1 MEQYSRED
9 IAEIKSR
16 IGQIQEMLSV
26 RSEERPVS
34 AEGDP
39 QTMLVEQVSF
49 SLQTRRIR
57 QDHFGR
63 AQLSGANWDTML
75 DLKPERETDRQLRA
89 RALATG
95 AGVPL
100 SAGLRSRASRGGE
113 ERVRMGRK

>member
-39 QTMLVEQVSF
+39 QTMLVEQVSY
-49 SLQTRRIR
+49 SLQTRRLR

-63 AQLSGANWDTML
+63 AQLSGASWDLRL
-75 DLKPERETDRQLRA
+75 DLMLAREQARQLSARDLETD
-89 RALATG
+89 
-95 AGVPL
+95 AGGP
-100 SAGLRSRASRGGE
+100 R
-113 ERVRMGRK
+113 